1 MSSRRS
7 DLPPFHHRD
16 ITSAIKRICELAGVA
31 PTTVPAEAPTLR
43 AMIAKVRPAAHGVT
57 SKTWANLLSRF
68 RAALRL
74 ADVIDSAWQG
84 AANQNPTWAPLVDA
98 IAKDKRLSFG
108 LAASLTGAPPEASPR
123 KTVNDAVVQRFHSW
137 LANRTLCPK
146 PRDVVRR
153 VPNLWNEAREKI
165 GIWPNIKLTTLSF
178 KSPPKRL
185 QWKDLSESLSV

>member
-16 ITSAIKRICELAGVA
+16 MTSAIKRICEMAGVA
-31 PTTVPAEAPTLR
+31 PTTVPAEAPALR
-43 AMIAKVRPAAHGVT
+43 AMIAKIRPAAHGVT

-84 AANQNPTWAPLVDA
+84 AANQNPAWAPLVEA
-98 IAKDKRLSFG
+98 IAEDKRLSCG
-108 LAASLTGAPPEASPR
+108 LACFFNWCATQGIAPTA
-123 KTVNDAVVQRFHSW
+123 VDDAVVQRFHSW

-153 VPNLWNEAREKI
+153 VPNLWNEARQRI

-178 KSPPKRL
+178 KSPPKRAPV
-185 QWKDLSESLSV
+185 E